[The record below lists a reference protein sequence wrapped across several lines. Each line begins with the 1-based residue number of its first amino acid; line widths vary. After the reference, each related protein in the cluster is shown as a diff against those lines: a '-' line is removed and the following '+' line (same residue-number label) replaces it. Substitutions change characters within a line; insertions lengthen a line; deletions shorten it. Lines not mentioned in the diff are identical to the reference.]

1 MIFLSLRTQSRKAGL
16 TQGRAGVGVIGV
28 GVIRAIGII
37 GVIGEAAT
45 PHGVPSTP
53 LYSLFTIHS
62 LRPIACFAAALQAR

>member
-1 MIFLSLRTQSRKAGL
+1 MIFLSQRTQSRKAGL
-16 TQGRAGVGVIGV
+16 TQGRAGVGVIGVGVIGV

-53 LYSLFTIHS
+53 LYSLFTI
-62 LRPIACFAAALQAR
+62 